1 MLAIHYPTK
10 ISKIAAMAAN
20 LNPDGLHPDTLD
32 FLKSSVESRPIT
44 QGRELKIASITL
56 DQPNIDVKALATMTA
71 PTLILAGDHD
81 MVLEEHTLEIFH
93 RIPNSQLAIVPDS
106 THLLPFD
113 DPELFNSIVERFFRT
128 PFKTRDRIEDA
139 VMSIEKMLQ
148 SH

>member
-1 MLAIHYPTK
+1 M
-10 ISKIAAMAAN
+10 
-20 LNPDGLHPDTLD
+20 
-32 FLKSSVESRPIT
+32 
-44 QGRELKIASITL
+44 
-56 DQPNIDVKALATMTA
+56 KALETITA

-81 MVLEEHTLEIFH
+81 MVLDEHTLEIFH